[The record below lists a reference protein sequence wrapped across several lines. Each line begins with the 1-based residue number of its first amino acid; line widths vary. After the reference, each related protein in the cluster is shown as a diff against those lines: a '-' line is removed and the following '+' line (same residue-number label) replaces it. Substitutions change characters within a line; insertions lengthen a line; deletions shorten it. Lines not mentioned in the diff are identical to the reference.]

1 MTGTPG
7 SPHSEDDD
15 FTHISNSMVSI
26 KPPSPPVDTE
36 AERDEQA
43 RYRLIYSK
51 SKVYVHP
58 TAYARDNIPGF
69 ISIVKRDAFNPT
81 YFLAWVPE
89 SLLGER
95 GNEEWSKFL
104 RVEAEYGSVAQTID
118 EEEDAVLI
126 KAPIPKGESYAF
138 SIPLSSIYSAVVQL
152 PTISSWYGSM
162 TFNLASGTTLQTIY
176 FHDEE
181 SRSISQ
187 LTPKNRAASG
197 IASWG
202 GEDLLQR
209 LKSYC
214 HILRSSLQPNLFL
227 FDPSKPDMEAH
238 TMVLFDDDAADLIMA
253 QSTDSPIPHHRRPQR
268 PQQSRSSGSG
278 GSSSGSVPSPRL
290 TPNGSPAPFPNP
302 RYSTRTSVLHE
313 TLPSYPPT
321 SFAPLTSPSRTSLL
335 QSFSQ
340 LTRATRHAAQ
350 QILSHPLAQ
359 PIVPHLPS
367 PMQSFVNASGE
378 WAGLL
383 EKGGMGE
390 FESARVYLAR
400 WARVVAEEGER
411 ARRREVRV
419 VGGSGSEREEGELG
433 VFELLAKSANLP
445 TPKSTRL
452 PKDAIDKTTWLAWF
466 DETGRP
472 KISEEDML
480 KEVFRR
486 GFATMEAR
494 RLAWPSVLKVLPWD
508 TDAQTRE
515 KVWAEKKTQY
525 EEVKVQ
531 WFGIEEVMKRPEV
544 AEERHRVDVDVR
556 RTDRTHP
563 LFALPDDPAANENAA
578 QAASN
583 EHVDRLGTILLNYNF
598 YEKELGYVQGM
609 SDLCAPIYVVC
620 GADEVKTFWCFVEVM
635 EHMKQNFLRDQS
647 GMKKQLLTLQQLLAV
662 MDPELYRHLE
672 KTDALNLFFCFRWV
686 LIAFKREFPFD
697 EVLRLWEVLW
707 TNYYTNQFV
716 LFVALAVLES
726 HRDVILR
733 YLIEFDE
740 ILKYCN
746 DLSMTIELDS
756 TLAQAEVLF
765 LSFQQIVADIDRRQ
779 AEQGLPSSP
788 GGLRRRRADSRPGSP
803 ASLPAGASEED
814 VTRAVLSMSLISD
827 NLRELLQR

>member
-7 SPHSEDDD
+7 SPRSIDDD
-15 FTHISNSMVSI
+15 FTHITNSMVSI
-26 KPPSPPVDTE
+26 KPPSPPVETE

-43 RYRLIYSK
+43 KYRLVYSK

-69 ISIVKRDAFNPT
+69 ISIVKRDAISPT

-89 SLLGER
+89 TLLGER
-95 GNEEWSKFL
+95 GNDEWSKFL
-104 RVEAEYGSVAQTID
+104 RVEAEYGSGGHSLD
-118 EEEDAVLI
+118 EEEDAVII
-126 KAPIPKGESYAF
+126 KPPIPKGESYAF

-162 TFNLASGTTLQTIY
+162 TFNLTSGATLQTIY

-214 HILRSSLQPNLFL
+214 HILKSSLQPNLFL
-227 FDPSKPDMEAH
+227 FDPSKPDIEAH

-253 QSTDSPIPHHRRPQR
+253 QSTDSPIPHHRRPNR
-268 PQQSRSSGSG
+268 PSRSS

-313 TLPSYPPT
+313 TLPVYPPT
-321 SFAPLTSPSRTSLL
+321 SFAPLTSPSRNSLL

-419 VGGSGSEREEGELG
+419 VGGSGNEREEGELG

-445 TPKSTRL
+445 TPKSTRN
-452 PKDAIDKTTWLAWF
+452 PKNAIDKDTWLGWF

-472 KISEEDML
+472 TISEEDMR

-486 GFATMEAR
+486 GFSTLEAR
-494 RLAWPSVLKVLPWD
+494 RLAWPSVLNVLPWD
-508 TDAQTRE
+508 TDQQTRE
-515 KVWAEKKTQY
+515 NMWAEKKALY
-525 EEVKVQ
+525 EEIKGQ
-531 WFGIEEVMKRPEV
+531 WFEVEEVLKRPEV
-544 AEERHRVDVDVR
+544 AEERHRVDVDQM
-556 RTDRTHP
+556 RTLRKP
-563 LFALPDDPAANENAA
+563 QQRACGPPR
-578 QAASN
+578 
-583 EHVDRLGTILLNYNF
+583 VILLTYNF

-635 EHMKQNFLRDQS
+635 EHMALGKGRRFEPV
-647 GMKKQLLTLQQLLAV
+647 LLLQ
-662 MDPELYRHLE
+662 MG
-672 KTDALNLFFCFRWV
+672 

-697 EVLRLWEVLW
+697 DVMRLWEILW

-726 HRDVILR
+726 HRDVIMR
-733 YLIEFDE
+733 YLVEFDE

-765 LSFQQIVADIDRRQ
+765 LSFQQIVSDIDRRQ
-779 AEQGLPSSP
+779 AEQSLSSSP
-788 GGLRRRRADSRPGSP
+788 EGLRRRRGDSRPGSP
-803 ASLPAGASEED
+803 ISLPAGASEED
-814 VTRAVLSMSLISD
+814 RTRAALSMSLISD
-827 NLRELLQR
+827 NLRELLKR

>member
-1 MTGTPG
+1 MSAASAAPG
-7 SPHSEDDD
+7 SPRSDDSD
-15 FTHISNSMVSI
+15 FAHISSDSMVSI
-26 KPPSPPVDTE
+26 KPGPTSLADTPT
-36 AERDEQA
+36 ERDEQA
-43 RYRLIYSK
+43 RYM
-51 SKVYVHP
+51 
-58 TAYARDNIPGF
+58 DNIPGF
-69 ISIVKRDAFNPT
+69 VSLVKRDGISPS

-104 RVEAEYGSVAQTID
+104 RVEAEYGSGAHSFD

-126 KAPIPKGESYAF
+126 QAPIPKGESYAF
-138 SIPLSSIYSAVVQL
+138 SVPLSSIYSAVVQS

-162 TFNLASGTTLQTIY
+162 TFNLASGTTLQTIH
-176 FHDEE
+176 FHDDE

-187 LTPKNRAASG
+187 LSPKNRSASG
-197 IASWG
+197 IGSWG
-202 GEDLLQR
+202 GE
-209 LKSYC
+209 
-214 HILRSSLQPNLFL
+214 
-227 FDPSKPDMEAH
+227 EAH
-238 TMVLFDDDAADLIMA
+238 SMILFDDDAVDAIIA
-253 QSTDSPIPHHRRPQR
+253 QSHDSPIPQHRRPPR
-268 PQQSRSSGSG
+268 PPQQSRSSRGSPAP
-278 GSSSGSVPSPRL
+278 VTPPPRL
-290 TPNGSPAPFPNP
+290 TSNGSPVPFPNP
-302 RYSTRTSVLHE
+302 RFSTRTSVLHE

-321 SFAPLTSPSRTSLL
+321 NFAPLTTPRTSLL
-335 QSFSQ
+335 QSFSN

-367 PMQSFVNASGE
+367 PIQSLVNANGE
-378 WAGLL
+378 WASWV

-411 ARRREVRV
+411 ARRREAGIIGE
-419 VGGSGSEREEGELG
+419 GGQREEGELG

-445 TPKSTRL
+445 RPKSTRN
-452 PKDAIDKTTWLAWF
+452 PKNAIDKLTWLTWF
-466 DETGRP
+466 DENGRP
-472 KISEEDML
+472 IISEDEMRR
-480 KEVFRR
+480 EVFRR
-486 GFATMEAR
+486 GFATMEVR
-494 RLAWPSVLKVLPWD
+494 RLAWSSVLRVIPWD
-508 TDAQTRE
+508 VDTKTRKKLWDE
-515 KVWAEKKTQY
+515 KRKQY
-525 EEVKVQ
+525 EEIKAQ
-531 WFGIEEVMKRPEV
+531 WFGVEEVMRRSDF

-556 RTDRTHP
+556 RTDRTQP
-563 LFALPDDPAANENAA
+563 LFAMPSDAPVNENAA

-583 EHVDRLGTILLNYNF
+583 EHVDRLGTVLLTYNL
-598 YEKELGYVQGM
+598 YEQELGYVQGM

-620 GADEVKTFWCFVEVM
+620 GADEAQTFWCFVRVM
-635 EHMKQNFLRDQS
+635 EQMTQNFLRDQS

-672 KTDALNLFFCFRWV
+672 EADALNLFFCFRWV

-697 EVLRLWEVLW
+697 DVLRLWEVLW
-707 TNYYTNQFV
+707 TNYYTSQFV

-726 HRDVILR
+726 HRDVIMR

-765 LSFQQIVADIDRRQ
+765 LSFQQLVADIDRRQ
-779 AEQGLPSSP
+779 AEQGSAPSAE
-788 GGLRRRRADSRPGSP
+788 GLRHRRQGSSSTRPSD
-803 ASLPAGASEED
+803 EER
-814 VTRAVLSMSLISD
+814 TAAALSVQLISD